1 RALGLGS
8 MDRAELWGSHSATA
22 YQFYDRESHPQPNYP
37 TGGTGID
44 VFNTQWGAQSFAAS
58 AAYVL
63 AEVDL
68 WAFTHGSTTN
78 TSTVEIR
85 LDSGG
90 SPDMTTP
97 ALANGSARAASSY
110 AWVAF
115 SVTPQVQLSPGAV
128 YWVVLENSAA
138 SGGTGWSWW
147 NTRNDTYI

>member
-1 RALGLGS
+1 GVS
-8 MDRAELWGSHSATA
+8 D
-22 YQFYDRESHPQPNYP
+22 PPPNYP

-44 VFNTQWGAQSFAAS
+44 VFNNQWGAQSFAAS

-90 SPDMTTP
+90 SPDVTTP

-115 SVTPQVQLSPGAV
+115 SVTPQVQLSPGAG
-128 YWVVLENSAA
+128 YWAVVEHPAA
-138 SGGTGWSWW
+138 SRRKGRGRWAAAHETLHGTWGGHA
-147 NTRNDTYI
+147 D